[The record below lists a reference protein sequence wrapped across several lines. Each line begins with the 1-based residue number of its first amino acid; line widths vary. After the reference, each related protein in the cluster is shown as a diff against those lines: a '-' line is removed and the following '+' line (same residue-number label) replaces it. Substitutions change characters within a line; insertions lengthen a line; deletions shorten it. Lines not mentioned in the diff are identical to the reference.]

1 VLLRRGGFAGGM
13 SESDS
18 DPEEYDLPLLER
30 GRGRLSGVGEYC
42 IVRPWRS
49 GRLPLGGGR
58 ASAS

>member
-18 DPEEYDLPLLER
+18 DPEEYDLLLLAR
-30 GRGRLSGVGEYC
+30 GRGRLSGIGKYC
-42 IVRPWRS
+42 SVRPWRS
-49 GRLPLGGGR
+49 GCLPLGGGG